1 MQCIDGK
8 SFEACTLRDHQ
19 AAEFALQSDELG
31 RSPRSAKFFFALAER
46 KLRIQILKIHFLGVP
61 FSKIAGTKLL
71 ALKQQP
77 PKPCFAAGR
86 AHQIFQL

>member
-1 MQCIDGK
+1 MQCIDVK
-8 SFEACTLRDHQ
+8 SFEACTLGDNH

-31 RSPRSAKFFFALAER
+31 RSPRSAKFFFALAEC
-46 KLRIQILKIHFLGVP
+46 KLRIQIIKIHSSGVP
-61 FSKIAGTKLL
+61 FSKRASTKLL

-77 PKPCFAAGR
+77 PKTCFAAGR